1 MIKKY
6 CLQNLNQNRIEVLIS
21 KVLIDSNIIHYEFDL
36 TNVLQEYGNMKA
48 KITNLKFY
56 TVYQKF

>member
-36 TNVLQEYGNMKA
+36 TNLLQEYGNMKA
-48 KITNLKFY
+48 KITNLKF
-56 TVYQKF
+56 